1 MAKQVN
7 LNITSPLEMVFRKS
21 VPIAQGQTIR
31 NGQWFELD
39 VNGNAVIGSA
49 VTHTSIP
56 RFLAFNDSI
65 APDVTGTLPDGTS
78 VSSGGMTGLIGTI
91 EGNVTSNAYDVT
103 YNGSPVAGSQLTV
116 KSGKL
121 AVAKHHDA
129 VYAYAKA
136 PIALA
141 DGLLY
146 FVGVSGYALHARM
159 L

>member
-21 VPIAQGQTIR
+21 VPIAASQTIR

-39 VNGNAVIGSA
+39 GSGNAVLSSG
-49 VTHTSIP
+49 TSGAPFLP

-65 APDVTGTLPDGTS
+65 SPDVYGTLPDGTA
-78 VSSGGMTGLIGTI
+78 VSTGGMTGLIGTI
-91 EGNVTSNAYDVT
+91 EGNVTSNGYAV
-103 YNGSPVAGSQLTV
+103 GGGIAAGTRLTV

-121 AVAKHHDA
+121 TPAGGGDA

-136 PIALA
+136 AIGA

-146 FVGVSGYALHARM
+146 FVGVSGYALCVA
-159 L
+159 